1 VFSFSDRHALWQ
13 EYGLEGTLELFQFFS
28 EENCDYPSPSKV
40 SGLKLTLSF
49 DSFLAGLFMPFNIF
63 WQPFSVLILLG
74 INYFCHI
81 QQFSSIAS
89 LDITYCD

>member
-1 VFSFSDRHALWQ
+1 VLSFSDRHALWQ

-40 SGLKLTLSF
+40 SGLKLALSF
-49 DSFLAGLFMPFNIF
+49 DSFLAGLHVINVF
-63 WQPFSVLILLG
+63 WQPFSVLILLD
-74 INYFCHI
+74 INYFCYI

-89 LDITYCD
+89 LDITYYD